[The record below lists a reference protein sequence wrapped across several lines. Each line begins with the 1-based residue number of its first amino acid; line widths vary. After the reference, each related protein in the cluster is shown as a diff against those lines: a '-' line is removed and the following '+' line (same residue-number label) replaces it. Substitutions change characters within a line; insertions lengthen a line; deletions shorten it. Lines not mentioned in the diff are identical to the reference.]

1 MNRLRIFLAA
11 TVSAFVLLLLGAIS
25 PTPSA
30 ADKRVLWIRPIP
42 ITRTQGAVLP
52 LPPGNIAS
60 TYELCPNKPNP
71 LPPGTTLADAPI
83 NWTYGR
89 VTAGARNE
97 SLPGKYSYVGT
108 GLTST
113 AYYIK
118 WQASTVTVVAP

>member
-1 MNRLRIFLAA
+1 MRRFLRCAFAA
-11 TVSAFVLLLLGAIS
+11 AVAVFGLGLVAGQ
-25 PTPSA
+25 PAA
-30 ADKRVLWIRPIP
+30 ADKPILWLRPVP

-52 LPPGNIAS
+52 LPPGDSPA
-60 TYELCPNKPNP
+60 TYEVAPGTVNP
-71 LPPGTTLADAPI
+71 LPAGTTLADAPI

-113 AYYIK
+113 AYYLK